1 MESVSSYMKD
11 VLCGRC
17 IDVSSSYMDNDSEM
31 CVRCQSQNVP
41 QNDSKKVLKFW
52 FYCADDEA

>member
-17 IDVSSSYMDNDSEM
+17 INVSSSYMDNDSEM

-41 QNDSKKVLKFW
+41 QNDSKKVLKF
-52 FYCADDEA
+52 